1 LKNIGY
7 FFLFCSTLNTFLTS
21 IIYISIFACPLRVIY
36 TNRQEKVFKRV
47 TRVKKSVSLE
57 AKWLEKLLEKPH
69 QKVSKKDYL
78 LVRTLQYLKI

>member
-1 LKNIGY
+1 
-7 FFLFCSTLNTFLTS
+7 
-21 IIYISIFACPLRVIY
+21 
-36 TNRQEKVFKRV
+36 
-47 TRVKKSVSLE
+47 VKKSVSLE